1 MGVSITS
8 YLHVTEKTHYLQSNN
23 VRMLELLQNLNLAS
37 HLGPHVQLFDFL
49 LTENLDGD
57 LDFGQLV
64 GSH

>member
-1 MGVSITS
+1 
-8 YLHVTEKTHYLQSNN
+8 
-23 VRMLELLQNLNLAS
+23 MLELLQNLNLAS